1 MMSTDIY
8 SEELF
13 TALETSAEEIATA
26 LGAVIGGAAIIGF
39 LALLFQFILFGTLT
53 YKLAHRKG
61 YKGYF
66 WTGALLGLIG
76 LIYVVGLPDNRRR
89 RHRTSEDAE

>member
-1 MMSTDIY
+1 MSPYPQDLAMLEGSI
-8 SEELF
+8 EEL
-13 TALETSAEEIATA
+13 AGA
-26 LGAVIGGAAIIGF
+26 LGAIIGGAAAVGF
-39 LALLFQFILFGTLT
+39 IVFLFQFILFGILT

-61 YKGYF
+61 YSGYF

-89 RHRTSEDAE
+89 RYHRHSEEE